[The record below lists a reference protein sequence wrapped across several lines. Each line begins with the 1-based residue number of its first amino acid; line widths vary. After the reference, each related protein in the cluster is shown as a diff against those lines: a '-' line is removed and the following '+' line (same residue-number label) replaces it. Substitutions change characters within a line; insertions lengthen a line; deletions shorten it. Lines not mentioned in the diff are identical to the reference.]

1 MSLREE
7 IKHYVYDDMRID
19 PDVRIDI
26 IINKVREYYGYK
38 DSDITMLG
46 SAHEADIR
54 ADERNKVLDAAVE
67 AVVNIE
73 FELHQVSGVIHKET
87 AIEAINKL
95 RGD

>member
-7 IKHYVYDDMRID
+7 IANIPLALGLQIGKKTADA
-19 PDVRIDI
+19 

-54 ADERNKVLDAAVE
+54 ADERNKVLDAVIETVE
-67 AVVNIE
+67 NFAD
-73 FELHQVSGVIHKET
+73 K
-87 AIEAINKL
+87 
-95 RGD
+95 